1 MDPLISI
8 ITPFYNASSTLPY
21 ALRSLL
27 NQTYQNWECILVD
40 DGSED
45 DPQAIID
52 KFQDPRFSYHRLD
65 KNQGRGAARQVA
77 LEQTQGDYVCFLDAD
92 DWIYPHKL
100 QVQLEAMKKHP
111 ELDLISSGMAVVDAR
126 NELIGVRGF
135 SERGRSI
142 LKFERM
148 AKASPLKVSFA
159 PAMIRMNAAQEA
171 AFDPNLR
178 RSEDADYLIQILTRH
193 KYGALTDV
201 NYVYRFMSFE
211 KVDLLAGYISRIQV
225 LKKYRESNPTYISMQ
240 IFRTRL
246 VMLIYRMAF
255 GIGLGKELI
264 KNRYRRPTEY
274 EREEYVNMLKQL
286 NTISLKDHE
295 D

>member
-1 MDPLISI
+1 MVEWHYVQDVKS
-8 ITPFYNASSTLPY
+8 
-21 ALRSLL
+21 
-27 NQTYQNWECILVD
+27 
-40 DGSED
+40 
-45 DPQAIID
+45 D
-52 KFQDPRFSYHRLD
+52 KVEKFC
-65 KNQGRGAARQVA
+65 
-77 LEQTQGDYVCFLDAD
+77 E
-92 DWIYPHKL
+92 
-100 QVQLEAMKKHP
+100 EAMKKHP

-159 PAMIRMNAAQEA
+159 PAMIRMDAAQEA

-225 LKKYRESNPTYISMQ
+225 LKKYRESNLFLGLLQLLLPGLALVA
-240 IFRTRL
+240 IFGVGAAPPMAVYALPGVGVL
-246 VMLIYRMAF
+246 VAIRDLF
-255 GIGLGKELI
+255 GSGVAPGVLALAVVAAAAYAIVFVLLAA
-264 KNRYRRPTEY
+264 YVFS
-274 EREEYVNMLKQL
+274 REWALMRGV
-286 NTISLKDHE
+286 
-295 D
+295 